1 MQAPIGL
8 LAPNA
13 TLLRQNKNGKVYS
26 LATDQMSCLV
36 PNAKDCVPIPNRKFM
51 TILSQNRSSLLKHLL
66 ILIYFHLAMN
76 VTKKA
81 VNMMSRW

>member
-1 MQAPIGL
+1 MEAPIGL

-26 LATDQMSCLV
+26 LAPDQMSCLV

-51 TILSQNRSSLLKHLL
+51 TIGSGMPNGRPKLFR
-66 ILIYFHLAMN
+66 
-76 VTKKA
+76 
-81 VNMMSRW
+81 